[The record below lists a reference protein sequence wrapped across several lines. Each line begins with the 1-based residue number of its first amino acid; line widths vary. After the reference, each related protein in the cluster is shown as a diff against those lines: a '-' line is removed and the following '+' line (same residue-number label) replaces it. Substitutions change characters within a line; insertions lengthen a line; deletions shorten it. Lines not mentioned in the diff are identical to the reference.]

1 MNILDGLNKE
11 QKEAVEHIEGPC
23 LVLAGAGSGKTKV
36 LTMRIA
42 NLIQHGI
49 YSGNIL
55 AITFTNKAA
64 KEMRERISNVVD
76 DNYAFVGTFH
86 SFGLKIIREN
96 YEALGLSKNF
106 TIIDSDDVTSIIK
119 KILKDLDYDP
129 KQYSPGFIRNKI
141 SFIKNEMLS
150 DAEVD
155 KFLNSPPEQV
165 AAKVYF
171 EYERVLRRNNAV
183 DFDDLLKMPV
193 ELFLHNEEVLDHY
206 QEKYQYILIDEYQ
219 DTNEVQYKMVKKLAE
234 KYRNLFVV
242 GDINQ
247 CIHEDS
253 LLNTKNGIKKIKN
266 ITTDDE
272 ILSGVGNGLADYQ
285 KITHISK
292 RRYNDKIITII
303 TSTGKKLSLTPE
315 HVCFYKLP
323 LEEGKYYV
331 YLMYRKNM
339 GYRIGQTISIRST
352 GTNQLQNG
360 LKIHLLQEH
369 GDKIWVLKVC
379 DNASD
384 ASYYE
389 ELFSSAYGIPK
400 TCFHANG
407 RRISLNQEQLNSIFS
422 KIDTSTRAA
431 ILMNDH
437 GLSADYPFYK
447 AQGTTR
453 KNKKRQLI
461 NINYL
466 AGSKQ
471 KIRNYNYQR
480 IAFNTTDD
488 ELKLTLSNAGFNVRK
503 GKNNDFRIETERTTG
518 EEAEKFAEKILMF
531 TPDTEINYQISLDKG
546 KKYHFINA
554 GSLREGMIIPVL
566 ENGIIIEDRIIK
578 IICEYK
584 NCEVYDLT
592 IPTTRNIIADNIC
605 VHNCIYGFRWSNY
618 RNILNFE
625 KDYPEAKSITLNQN
639 YRSTNT
645 ILNAANSVIKNNTES
660 KEVNLFSELGDG
672 VKVKYM
678 RSYDEKHEVTLIME
692 EIKKLLNSGYHYQD
706 IAILYRTNAQSRT
719 LEEGML
725 KANYPYKVVGSY
737 YFYKRKEI
745 KDLLS
750 YLRLISNHADDVSLT
765 RVINVPKRGIGSKSI
780 EDLETLARE
789 QNTSMFEVLSKPK
802 ELEFK
807 NLILELTEASKDID
821 LTELIDLVLE
831 KSGMKAEMEKDK
843 TLESELRLENLMEF
857 KSITENYQHETGTVN
872 LEDFL
877 EDISLVADVSEHN
890 DNDEAITL
898 MTMHS
903 AKGLEFKV
911 VFLAGM
917 EENIMPHSMSLQD
930 KDGIEEERRLCYV
943 AITRAKE
950 RLYITNAKR
959 RMLFGNTNMNPPSRF
974 IGEIEP
980 SLIDKEDLGI
990 KEAGSFDKEK
1000 YYNKE
1005 ATDYQHGEVVYHM
1018 SFGRGVVVDCDDRF
1032 VTVAFDKRFGIK
1044 KFLSNYQ
1051 GLKRSGK

>member
-183 DFDDLLKMPV
+183 DFDDLLKMPAD
-193 ELFLHNEEVLDHY
+193 LFLHNEEVLDHY

-242 GDINQ
+242 GDPSQ
-247 CIHEDS
+247 S
-253 LLNTKNGIKKIKN
+253 
-266 ITTDDE
+266 
-272 ILSGVGNGLADYQ
+272 
-285 KITHISK
+285 
-292 RRYNDKIITII
+292 
-303 TSTGKKLSLTPE
+303 
-315 HVCFYKLP
+315 
-323 LEEGKYYV
+323 
-331 YLMYRKNM
+331 
-339 GYRIGQTISIRST
+339 
-352 GTNQLQNG
+352 
-360 LKIHLLQEH
+360 
-369 GDKIWVLKVC
+369 
-379 DNASD
+379 
-384 ASYYE
+384 
-389 ELFSSAYGIPK
+389 
-400 TCFHANG
+400 
-407 RRISLNQEQLNSIFS
+407 
-422 KIDTSTRAA
+422 
-431 ILMNDH
+431 
-437 GLSADYPFYK
+437 
-447 AQGTTR
+447 
-453 KNKKRQLI
+453 
-461 NINYL
+461 
-466 AGSKQ
+466 
-471 KIRNYNYQR
+471 
-480 IAFNTTDD
+480 
-488 ELKLTLSNAGFNVRK
+488 
-503 GKNNDFRIETERTTG
+503 
-518 EEAEKFAEKILMF
+518 
-531 TPDTEINYQISLDKG
+531 
-546 KKYHFINA
+546 
-554 GSLREGMIIPVL
+554 
-566 ENGIIIEDRIIK
+566 
-578 IICEYK
+578 
-584 NCEVYDLT
+584 
-592 IPTTRNIIADNIC
+592 
-605 VHNCIYGFRWSNY
+605 IYGFRWSNY

-678 RSYDEKHEVTLIME
+678 RSYDERHEVTLIME

-789 QNTSMFEVLSKPK
+789 KNTSMFEVLSKPK

-807 NLILELTEASKDID
+807 NLILELTAASKDID

-877 EDISLVADVSEHN
+877 EDISLVADVSDHT

-974 IGEIEP
+974 ISEIDP

-990 KEAGSFDKEK
+990 KETEVFDKEK
-1000 YYNKE
+1000 YYSDESTNYK
-1005 ATDYQHGEVVYHM
+1005 HGEVVYHM

>member
-11 QKEAVEHIEGPC
+11 QRKAVEHIKGPC

-42 NLIQHGI
+42 NLIQKGI

-64 KEMRERISNVVD
+64 KEMRERINNVVEN
-76 DNYAFVGTFH
+76 NYAFVGTFH
-86 SFGLKIIREN
+86 SFGLKVIREN
-96 YEALGLSKNF
+96 YEKLGLLHNF
-106 TIIDSDDVTSIIK
+106 TIIDSDDVNNIIK
-119 KILKDLDYDP
+119 KILKELDYDY
-129 KQYSPGFIRNKI
+129 KEYSPGFIRNKI

-150 DAEVD
+150 DEAVD
-155 KFLNSPPEQV
+155 KFLSSPPEQV

-171 EYERVLRRNNAV
+171 EYQKVLKRNNAV

-193 ELFLHNEEVLDHY
+193 ELFLEDKEVLDYY

-247 CIHEDS
+247 S
-253 LLNTKNGIKKIKN
+253 
-266 ITTDDE
+266 
-272 ILSGVGNGLADYQ
+272 
-285 KITHISK
+285 
-292 RRYNDKIITII
+292 
-303 TSTGKKLSLTPE
+303 
-315 HVCFYKLP
+315 
-323 LEEGKYYV
+323 
-331 YLMYRKNM
+331 
-339 GYRIGQTISIRST
+339 
-352 GTNQLQNG
+352 
-360 LKIHLLQEH
+360 
-369 GDKIWVLKVC
+369 
-379 DNASD
+379 
-384 ASYYE
+384 
-389 ELFSSAYGIPK
+389 
-400 TCFHANG
+400 
-407 RRISLNQEQLNSIFS
+407 
-422 KIDTSTRAA
+422 
-431 ILMNDH
+431 
-437 GLSADYPFYK
+437 
-447 AQGTTR
+447 
-453 KNKKRQLI
+453 
-461 NINYL
+461 
-466 AGSKQ
+466 
-471 KIRNYNYQR
+471 
-480 IAFNTTDD
+480 
-488 ELKLTLSNAGFNVRK
+488 
-503 GKNNDFRIETERTTG
+503 
-518 EEAEKFAEKILMF
+518 
-531 TPDTEINYQISLDKG
+531 
-546 KKYHFINA
+546 
-554 GSLREGMIIPVL
+554 
-566 ENGIIIEDRIIK
+566 
-578 IICEYK
+578 
-584 NCEVYDLT
+584 
-592 IPTTRNIIADNIC
+592 
-605 VHNCIYGFRWSNY
+605 IYGFRWSNY

-639 YRSTNT
+639 YRSTNI

-672 VKVKYM
+672 VKVKYI

-692 EIKKLLNSGYHYQD
+692 EIKKLLNSGYSYQD
-706 IAILYRTNAQSRT
+706 IAILYRTNAQSRI

-765 RVINVPKRGIGSKSI
+765 RIINVPKRGIGSKSI
-780 EDLETLARE
+780 EDLQTLAKE
-789 QNTSMFEVLSKPK
+789 QNTSIFEVLSKPK

-807 NLILELTEASKDID
+807 NLILELTEVSKDID

-831 KSGMKAEMEKDK
+831 KTGMKAEMEKDS
-843 TLESELRLENLMEF
+843 TLESELRLENLLEF
-857 KSITENYQHETGTVN
+857 KSITENYQKETGTVN

-890 DNDEAITL
+890 ENDEAITL

-903 AKGLEFKV
+903 AKGLEFKI

-959 RMLFGNTNMNPPSRF
+959 RMLFGNTAMNPPSRF
-974 IGEIEP
+974 IGEIDP
-980 SLIDKEDLGI
+980 DLIEKDESTMLKDI
-990 KEAGSFDKEK
+990 SSFEKEK
-1000 YYNKE
+1000 YYSNE
-1005 ATDYQHGEVVYHM
+1005 STDYKCGEVVNHQV
-1018 SFGRGVVVDCDDRF
+1018 FGRGVVIDCDDRF
-1032 VTVAFDKRFGIK
+1032 VTVAFNKRYGIK

-1051 GLKRSGK
+1051 GLKKE